1 MSALLSCYNFL
12 NKHSCVSVGK
22 NIWSFRIFFSA
33 KMLRFIHY
41 FLQYLK
47 LRIASKLITVKKLFR
62 YIIRWV
68 VFTGIYFTIVWCS
81 CSWRQTGKERTDQ
94 YGWWQQWASF
104 VFMLVVKSAWS
115 ESLYVSMLDINVS
128 YSTFKKI
135 CIIQLC

>member
-1 MSALLSCYNFL
+1 
-12 NKHSCVSVGK
+12 
-22 NIWSFRIFFSA
+22 
-33 KMLRFIHY
+33 MLHFIHH

-47 LRIASKLITVKKLFR
+47 LRIALKWITVEQLFC
-62 YIIRWV
+62 YSIRWV

-81 CSWRQTGKERTDQ
+81 CSWRQTGKERRDQ

-128 YSTFKKI
+128 YSTFKKNMYNPAVLMNLYLFFHYFNLI
-135 CIIQLC
+135 WFNHLKGVHLPL